1 MMIDIPDPLVATV
14 AARPRT
20 GWEGGL
26 RLRPSPAAVTLAA
39 ALGEVALAGA
49 LVRDL
54 AGPAVV
60 LLGHVALCL
69 LVGLRAVQADQ
80 PPGEAARL
88 AHLTLWVFVAG
99 PFGTLLAI
107 GLALPDLAAVRLRPV
122 QAFGTWVEAEGRLD
136 VRTACSRLAGDLRD
150 RRLRIGDAS
159 AVVALADVMATGG
172 KEAKFEALAIV
183 GRRFDPRLSHVIR
196 AALQDSDASVRVL
209 ASTVLAKLQT
219 RFTRDLIALE
229 AAATGAPG
237 TAAPWIALAQARL
250 AYAGSGLTEPLQALT
265 EIAAA
270 RVAAGQA
277 LAAEP
282 ANGAVRA
289 LLAAIEAAGG
299 VPGETASGEGAA

>member
-1 MMIDIPDPLVATV
+1 
-14 AARPRT
+14 
-20 GWEGGL
+20 
-26 RLRPSPAAVTLAA
+26 
-39 ALGEVALAGA
+39 
-49 LVRDL
+49 
-54 AGPAVV
+54 
-60 LLGHVALCL
+60 
-69 LVGLRAVQADQ
+69 
-80 PPGEAARL
+80 
-88 AHLTLWVFVAG
+88 
-99 PFGTLLAI
+99 
-107 GLALPDLAAVRLRPV
+107 
-122 QAFGTWVEAEGRLD
+122 
-136 VRTACSRLAGDLRD
+136 
-150 RRLRIGDAS
+150 
-159 AVVALADVMATGG
+159 
-172 KEAKFEALAIV
+172 
-183 GRRFDPRLSHVIR
+183 VIR

-229 AAATGAPG
+229 AAAAEAPG

-250 AYAGSGLTEPLQALT
+250 AYAGSGLTEPLQART